1 MASSLGTQA
10 ILTKADFTLLPLA
23 IRHADQWI
31 TWDAGEKRPGRYEK
45 WQKDVSSRRHID
57 DVMPQLGD
65 RLGLARVMSDGF
77 AVLDLD
83 KVATSPRD
91 RKSLVAWAQPV
102 VARALK
108 LGYVEWSHSGRGL
121 HIIMRDVPQDWQRK
135 RAWRADDGSGYD
147 WIAGENLCHLTMD
160 SLDHLGGTICVP
172 ASEMIALLPQP
183 VEAVPAVTAPAPR
196 VLTTRF
202 EIAPSDA
209 RKHGYGENAME
220 RLIDEFSK
228 AGEGARNKALNW
240 ISYRLGQLD
249 AAGTIA
255 DAQQWLDVVQST
267 AGAIGLGNREIV
279 STMRSGY
286 DAGLRDPAR
295 IDWRDDE
302 PRERHAAD
310 APVQSVASD
319 AVVVPEASGGV
330 TAPARRYTSLIHA
343 SDLANLPQTTWLVDK
358 LLGLGI
364 ITQFFGKPGAGK
376 SLAALDVALTIAQH
390 MPVVYVAGEAPGELA
405 PRIHA
410 WCQHTRS
417 QGPGQFYVY
426 PEAINL
432 RDRDQIGALS
442 DECRALEARMI
453 IIDPLAECLGAAGL
467 DENAAQDMGIAVAA
481 LRTLVADAGNP
492 ALLVVHHAG
501 WDDAHERGS
510 SALRGASRV
519 VVRVAA
525 DADDNRVTLRVD
537 KANNG
542 KPFEELYYAMVG
554 VADSVVLTPHHRAAP
569 AADRPLSPMQLQLLE
584 VLMLQQYRDGASQ
597 SALVDSSGQSRQTVS
612 KSISR
617 LLKRF
622 MIQQT
627 NTLFSI
633 TEKGQQYLEGVAAA
647 GGIGTAALASEDG
660 RYNWRVNPVSPL
672 SPVSP
677 VLSPPCPLSVAS
689 VSPVT
694 GDNENLSPVTG
705 DKGTVCPL
713 SPGDSV
719 PSGVAS
725 GAIGDS
731 ALQCETSPVLSPMS
745 PDLSPICPL
754 PVPLSPVVGG
764 PIRPP
769 TGDKGQGTDDMVGDI
784 VEAVEPAVEV
794 VEARV
799 VPPEFSWYFR
809 DAAPGATD
817 MVIVDAYMDEPIG
830 GRRYIAVSE
839 WGTDRAGV
847 AHGTDPDGYTDEWKA
862 RKAAR
867 LGNAAW
873 PKLGIITL

>member
-1 MASSLGTQA
+1 
-10 ILTKADFTLLPLA
+10 
-23 IRHADQWI
+23 
-31 TWDAGEKRPGRYEK
+31 
-45 WQKDVSSRRHID
+45 
-57 DVMPQLGD
+57 
-65 RLGLARVMSDGF
+65 
-77 AVLDLD
+77 
-83 KVATSPRD
+83 
-91 RKSLVAWAQPV
+91 
-102 VARALK
+102 
-108 LGYVEWSHSGRGL
+108 
-121 HIIMRDVPQDWQRK
+121 
-135 RAWRADDGSGYD
+135 
-147 WIAGENLCHLTMD
+147 
-160 SLDHLGGTICVP
+160 
-172 ASEMIALLPQP
+172 
-183 VEAVPAVTAPAPR
+183 
-196 VLTTRF
+196 
-202 EIAPSDA
+202 
-209 RKHGYGENAME
+209 ME
-220 RLIDEFSK
+220 RLLDEFSRT
-228 AGEGARNKALNW
+228 GEGARNHGLNW
-240 ISYRLGQLD
+240 IAYRLGQLD

-255 DAQQWLDVVQST
+255 DAQRWLDVVQGT
-267 AGAIGLGNREIV
+267 AGAMGLGNREIV

-286 DAGLRDPAR
+286 ESGRLKPAQV
-295 IDWRDDE
+295 DWRDDE
-302 PRERHAAD
+302 PRERPAGAE
-310 APVQSVASD
+310 PVQSAAQR
-319 AVVVPEASGGV
+319 AVVVPEAAGSV

-358 LLGLGI
+358 LLGLGV

-405 PRIHA
+405 PRINA

-417 QGPGQFYVY
+417 AGPGQFYVY

-554 VADSVVLTPHHRAAP
+554 VADSVVLTPHHRVAP
-569 AADRPLSPMQLQLLE
+569 TADRPLSPMQLQLLE

-622 MIQQT
+622 MIEQR
-627 NTLFSI
+627 NTLFAI

-677 VLSPPCPLSVAS
+677 VSPVLSPPCPLSVAS

-705 DKGTVCPL
+705 DNSAFCPL
-713 SPGDSV
+713 SPDDV
-719 PSGVAS
+719 VATTVAS
-725 GAIGDS
+725 GAVGDS
-731 ALQCETSPVLSPMS
+731 ALQCETSPELSPVS
-745 PDLSPICPL
+745 PALSPPCPL

-769 TGDKGQGTDDMVGDI
+769 TGDKGQGTDHI
-784 VEAVEPAVEV
+784 PEV
-794 VEARV
+794 VSDVVDDPFAWFDRHRDSYSANVSIVACRV
-799 VPPEFSWYFR
+799 TRSDNGQGEERYFAVADYGTP
-809 DAAPGATD
+809 DAAIAWETRPYGYERESDARSEALECNLPRPG
-817 MVIVDAYMDEPIG
+817 
-830 GRRYIAVSE
+830 
-839 WGTDRAGV
+839 
-847 AHGTDPDGYTDEWKA
+847 
-862 RKAAR
+862 
-867 LGNAAW
+867 L
-873 PKLGIITL
+873 ITL